1 MLVELHIEDLGVIDR
16 LDLVLGAG
24 LVAVTGETGAGKTMI
39 VEAVNLLVGGRADAA
54 RVRAGATEAR
64 VEGRFVIG
72 DDEWVLARVVPVDG
86 RSRAYVNGRLA
97 TVGQLVE
104 IGERLVDVHGQHA
117 HQSLLT
123 TSVQRAALDEF
134 AGVDLESLRSA
145 RARLTEIDASLAALG
160 GDERLR
166 ARDIELLRY
175 QIDEIDGVG
184 IVSLDEEDD
193 VARIEDTLADAAA
206 HREAAHETVSNLS
219 DDEGVLDRLG
229 ALIARLSARRPF
241 DEVVAR
247 LRAVVAEL
255 DDVAREARSIAES
268 CEDDPERLAAARV
281 RRQALRDLRRKYGE
295 TLADVLSYVEECRT
309 RVAELE
315 SHGDRV
321 AELEAERREVL
332 VAERAAAAV
341 VANARR
347 AAASKLGKAISRHLP
362 SLAMPKATVTVIVDG
377 EDPADE
383 VSFLLAANPG
393 LPAVPLA
400 KAASG
405 GELARAMLAMRLV
418 LSSGPPILVFDE
430 VDAGIGGQAATHVA
444 SALSDLATRCQ
455 ILVVTHLAQVAARA
469 DHHVVVDKEFVTTT
483 GRDGKKG
490 AESTVARARVV
501 DGPIRVAEIAR
512 MLSGDAES
520 TAARRHAKELLSGKS
535 RQA

>member
-16 LDLVLGAG
+16 LDLVLGSG
-24 LVAVTGETGAGKTMI
+24 LVAVTGETGAGKTML

-54 RVRAGATEAR
+54 RVRAGASEAR
-64 VEGRFVIG
+64 VEGRFVVG
-72 DDEWVLARVVPVDG
+72 DEEWVLARVVPVDG

-104 IGERLVDVHGQHA
+104 IGEKLVDLHGQHA

-134 AGVDLESLRSA
+134 AGVDLEPLRAA
-145 RARLTEIDASLAALG
+145 RGRLTEIDASLAALG

-175 QIDEIDGVG
+175 QIDEIDGAS
-184 IVSLDEEDD
+184 ITSIDEEED
-193 VARIEDTLADAAA
+193 VARTEDTLADAAA
-206 HREAAHETVSNLS
+206 HRDAAREAVAALS
-219 DDEGVLDRLG
+219 DEDGVLDRLG
-229 ALIARLSARRPF
+229 TSIARLSARRPF
-241 DEVVAR
+241 DDVVAR

-255 DDVAREARSIAES
+255 DDLAREARSIAEA
-268 CEDDPERLAAARV
+268 CEDDPERLAAARQ
-281 RRQALRDLRRKYGE
+281 RRQSLRDLRRKYGE
-295 TLADVLSYVEECRT
+295 TLADVLTYVEECRE

-315 SHGDRV
+315 SHGETV
-321 AELEAERREVL
+321 AALEAERRQVL
-332 VAERAAAAV
+332 GIERAAASV
-341 VANARR
+341 VAAARR
-347 AAASKLGKAISRHLP
+347 TAAAKLGRAISKHLP
-362 SLAMPKATVTVIVDG
+362 ALAMAKATLTVSVDG
-377 EDPADE
+377 DDPADE
-383 VSFLLAANPG
+383 VTFLLAANPG

-405 GELARAMLAMRLV
+405 GELARTMLAMRLV

-444 SALSDLATRCQ
+444 EALADLAVRRQ

-469 DHHVVVDKEFVTTT
+469 DVHVVVDKEFVTR
-483 GRDGKKG
+483 GRT
-490 AESTVARARVV
+490 ESTVARARAVN
-501 DGPIRVAEIAR
+501 GASRVAEIAR

-520 TAARRHAKELLSGKS
+520 TTARRHAKELLSGKS
-535 RQA
+535 RRT

>member
-16 LDLVLGAG
+16 LDLVLGPG
-24 LVAVTGETGAGKTMI
+24 LVAVTGETGAGKTML

-64 VEGRFVIG
+64 VEGRFVVG
-72 DDEWVLARVVPVDG
+72 DDEWVVARVVPVDG

-97 TVGQLVE
+97 TVGQLIE
-104 IGERLVDVHGQHA
+104 IGERLVDLHGQHA

-134 AGVDLESLRSA
+134 AGIDLGPLRAA
-145 RARLTEIDASLAALG
+145 RGRLTEIDAALATLG
-160 GDERLR
+160 GDGRAR

-184 IVSLDEEDD
+184 IVSVGEEDD
-193 VARIEDTLADAAA
+193 VAVIEDTLADAAA
-206 HREAAHETVSNLS
+206 HRDAAHDAGESLS
-219 DDEGVLDRLG
+219 ADHGVLDRLG
-229 ALIARLSARRPF
+229 VLVARLSTRRPF
-241 DEVVAR
+241 DDVVVR
-247 LRAVVAEL
+247 LRSVMAEL
-255 DDVAREARSIAES
+255 DDVAGEVRSIAES
-268 CEDDPERLAAARV
+268 CDDDPERLAAVRA
-281 RRQALRDLRRKYGE
+281 RRQLLRDMRRKYGE
-295 TLADVLSYVEECRT
+295 TLAEVLAYVEECRT

-315 SHGDRV
+315 SHEERV
-321 AELEAERREVL
+321 ATLESERTEVL
-332 VAERAAAAV
+332 AAERAAAAV
-341 VANARR
+341 VARARKK
-347 AAASKLGKAISRHLP
+347 AAAKLGAAITSHLP
-362 SLAMPKATVTVIVDG
+362 ALAMAKATVRIAIDG
-377 EDPADE
+377 DDPADD

-405 GELARAMLAMRLV
+405 GELARTMLATRLV

-444 SALSDLATRCQ
+444 EALAELGAARQ

-469 DHHVVVDKEFVTTT
+469 DHHVVVDKEFVST
-483 GRDGKKG
+483 GRN
-490 AESTVARARVV
+490 ESTVARATVV
-501 DGPIRVAEIAR
+501 DGATRVAEIAR

-520 TAARRHAKELLSGKS
+520 AAARRHAKELLSGKS

>member
-16 LDLVLGAG
+16 LDLVFGSG

-39 VEAVNLLVGGRADAA
+39 VEAVNLLVGGRSDAA

-64 VEGRFVIG
+64 VEGRFVVG
-72 DDEWVLARVVPVDG
+72 DDEWVLARVVPVEG

-104 IGERLVDVHGQHA
+104 IGEKLVDLHGQHA

-123 TSVQRAALDEF
+123 ASVQRAALDEF
-134 AGVDLESLRSA
+134 AGVDLGPLRAA

-175 QIDEIDGVG
+175 QIDEIDGAG
-184 IVSLDEEDD
+184 IVSVDEEDD
-193 VARIEDTLADAAA
+193 VARVEDTLADAAA
-206 HREAAHETVSNLS
+206 HRDAAHDAVSILA
-219 DDEGVLDRLG
+219 DEEGVLDRLG
-229 ALIARLSARRPF
+229 ALIARLAGRRPF
-241 DEVVAR
+241 DEIVAR
-247 LRAVVAEL
+247 LRSVVAEL
-255 DDVAREARSIAES
+255 DDVAREVRSIGES
-268 CEDDPERLAAARV
+268 CDDDPERLAAARA

-295 TLADVLSYVEECRT
+295 TLADVLAYVEECRA

-315 SHGDRV
+315 SHGERV
-321 AELEAERREVL
+321 ATLEAERSSVLRE
-332 VAERAAAAV
+332 ERAAAAV
-341 VANARR
+341 VAEARR
-347 AAASKLGKAISRHLP
+347 GAAGKLGRAISRHLP
-362 SLAMPKATVTVIVDG
+362 SLAMAKAAVTVSVEGD
-377 EDPADE
+377 DPADD
-383 VSFLLAANPG
+383 VTFLLAANPG
-393 LPAVPLA
+393 LPAGPLA

-405 GELARAMLAMRLV
+405 GELARTMLAMRLV

-444 SALSDLATRCQ
+444 EALAELAARRQ

-469 DHHVVVDKEFVTTT
+469 DHHIVVDKEFVTR
-483 GRDGKKG
+483 GRT
-490 AESTVARARVV
+490 ESTVARARAV
-501 DGPIRVAEIAR
+501 DGPARVAEIAR
-512 MLSGDAES
+512 MLSGDADS

-535 RQA
+535 RRS